1 MIQNKTSSLE
11 ADMIVTT
18 EKDWVKIGHDIE
30 WNVDIAV
37 IGINIKF
44 QNPTQFESFLKSQI
58 NLHSKVV

>member
-1 MIQNKTSSLE
+1 MIQKKTSNLK

-18 EKDWVKIGHDIE
+18 EKDWVKIGHDIK

-44 QNPTQFESFLKSQI
+44 QNPTEFESFLKSQI
-58 NLHSKVV
+58 SLHSQVV